1 MENLFVESEE
11 LVYIDIV
18 GDPIFDV
25 YDDDDCVQY
34 KYTEFDVRW
43 VEIKN
48 GVVIDLRVTKVSESS
63 TSKVL
68 DSRIQRNIL
77 QHVFQRKKKLKRGWK
92 M

>member
-34 KYTEFDVRW
+34 KYPEFDVRS

-48 GVVIDLRVTKVSESS
+48 GVVYRFTRDKIFRV
-63 TSKVL
+63 
-68 DSRIQRNIL
+68 DA
-77 QHVFQRKKKLKRGWK
+77 
-92 M
+92 